1 MKSRLEDSDNPAKVS
16 SMDVPESLQAAYDD
30 ATFAYTQ
37 GDYPR
42 AEAAFRSMLEAHPD
56 LFDAQMS
63 LAMCLYRQG
72 DFARAIAEG
81 HRAERLRPNEQL
93 VHTNL
98 SLFYMK
104 SGDKQTAEK
113 HGLQARIAS
122 WKEGLQQPP
131 PAPGAPASEPVDPE
145 LQMAQPKP
153 KAFKLPEKFP
163 DMPWKKKAAEKA
175 AAAKATPPA
184 PPAPPTPPP
193 AT

>member
-1 MKSRLEDSDNPAKVS
+1 
-16 SMDVPESLQAAYDD
+16 MDLPESLQAAYDD

-37 GDYPR
+37 GDYAQA
-42 AEAAFRSMLEAHPD
+42 AEAFRALLAQHPD
-56 LFDAQMS
+56 LFDAQLS

-72 DFARAIAEG
+72 DFPGAIAEG
-81 HRAERLRPNEQL
+81 HRAEKLRPNEQL

-122 WKEGLQQPP
+122 WKEGMNKP
-131 PAPGAPASEPVDPE
+131 PGAAGDPASAPADPDPE
-145 LQMAQPKP
+145 LQMAQAKP

-163 DMPWKKKAAEKA
+163 EMPWKKKAAEKA
-175 AAAKATPPA
+175 AAKAA
-184 PPAPPTPPP
+184 EKPPTG
-193 AT
+193 